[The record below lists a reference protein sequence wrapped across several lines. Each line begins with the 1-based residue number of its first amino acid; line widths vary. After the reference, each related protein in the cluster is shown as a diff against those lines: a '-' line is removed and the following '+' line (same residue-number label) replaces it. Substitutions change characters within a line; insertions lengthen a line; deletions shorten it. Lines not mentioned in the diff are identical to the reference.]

1 MEIACNYSVPLMR
14 LIAAGIAQVDWIKL
28 SRREVLAEEIAAV
41 DGTRPLLLH
50 TLRHL
55 GARSLLEDGQS
66 WLKVTERLRRA
77 RSPHVAAHLA
87 FHPAD
92 TEGQPEAGLIHA
104 RIIESIRILQ
114 AELPVPILL
123 ENQPFYGTRGSA
135 RLTVDP
141 GFIRSM
147 AEETGTG
154 LLLDTAHVRV
164 AAAHLDVDA
173 RVYLRSLPLE
183 RVREV
188 HVAGPRVTA
197 EDGLAD
203 RHFELLEEDYAFL
216 VEALDRTTPRI
227 LTLEDGGTGPRYETP
242 ERNSPEALERQLERL
257 GRIARGTVGV

>member
-14 LIAAGIAQVDWIKL
+14 LITAGTVHVDWIKL
-28 SRREVLAEEIAAV
+28 SRREVIAEEIAAV
-41 DGTRPLLLH
+41 HGARPLLLH

-66 WLKVTERLRRA
+66 WQEVTERLRRA
-77 RSPHVAAHLA
+77 RSPHVASHLA
-87 FHPAD
+87 FHPTD
-92 TEGQPEAGLIHA
+92 TDGQPEAELIHA
-104 RIIESIRILQ
+104 RIVANTRALQ

-141 GFIRSM
+141 GFIRSV
-147 AEETGTG
+147 AEETETG
-154 LLLDTAHVRV
+154 LLLDTAHARV
-164 AAAHLDVDA
+164 AAAHLEVDA
-173 RVYLRSLPLE
+173 RTYLRSLPLE

-216 VEALDRTTPRI
+216 AEALERTTPRI
-227 LTLEDGGTGPRYETP
+227 LTLEYGGTGPRYETP

-257 GRIARGTVGV
+257 GRIARGAVGV